1 MAIASFG
8 AHNVTMIRFG
18 HCSGPHGSRRP
29 VWSRLTR
36 LLICCILLT
45 VLGIPAWAQRKV
57 SVDQLEAFITSS
69 LQLHHPDKQVANLLG
84 SFTLTDHLDARR
96 VETLQGMGVGPR
108 TLKKLREL
116 SEESANLPEP
126 EAKAEVAA
134 RPTRPA
140 PSAVEQGEI
149 LNAARLNALNYTQGL
164 PNFLCTQVTRRR
176 VDFSG
181 TGNYHL
187 MDTIQERLR
196 YEDGGEDYQVV
207 MVNGDLA
214 KDMRHDQLGG
224 TVTSGEWATMLYEIF
239 EPSTETEFSWER
251 WATLRGKRMY
261 VFNFRVRQNRSQY
274 RVSDQASGR
283 SMVAGYAGSVYIDQ
297 QTNKVMRI
305 RMDIQGLQNF
315 PIDQIGLD
323 LNYDYVD
330 IGGQDFVLPIKST
343 TKSKAGTLLSWNDVE
358 FRNYQ
363 KFSTGATINFDLP
376 EELPEEM
383 FEETPDDDGSPK

>member
-1 MAIASFG
+1 MAIAVFG

-18 HCSGPHGSRRP
+18 HSSRPHGSERP
-29 VWSRLTR
+29 TWSGPVR
-36 LLICCILLT
+36 LLICCVLLV
-45 VLGIPAWAQRKV
+45 VLGAPMWAQRKV

-69 LQLHHPDKQVANLLG
+69 LQLHHPDKQIASLLD
-84 SFTLTDHLDARR
+84 SFSLTDHLDARR
-96 VETLQGMGVGPR
+96 VENLQGMGVGPR

-126 EAKAEVAA
+126 EEKVQAAA

-140 PSAVEQGEI
+140 PSSVEQGEI
-149 LNAARLNALNYTQGL
+149 LNEARLNALNYTEGL

-176 VDFSG
+176 VDVSG
-181 TGNYHL
+181 SGNYHL

-196 YEDGGEDYQVV
+196 YEDGSENYEVV
-207 MVNGDLA
+207 MVNGDIA
-214 KDMRHDQLGG
+214 KDLRHDQLGG

-239 EPSTETEFSWER
+239 EPSTETQFSWER
-251 WATLRGKRMY
+251 WATLRAKRMY
-261 VFNFRVRQNRSQY
+261 VFDFRVRQNRSQY
-274 RVSDQASGR
+274 RVSDQSSGL

-305 RMDIQGLQNF
+305 RMDIQGLDNF
-315 PIDQIGLD
+315 PIEQIALD

-343 TKSKAGTLLSWNDVE
+343 TKSRAGSLLSWNDVE

-363 KFSTGATINFDLP
+363 KFTTGATINFDVP

-383 FEETPDDDGSPK
+383 FEETPDEGGPK